1 VKAVPPALADS
12 RPGCRDRAERQVV
25 VSAPGLALALLWVL
39 LAVPRAAGATSPAV
53 ATLADTLPSSSRVV
67 RRFPVVE
74 VRAPLHDLRSSQTV
88 RVIPGAALGA
98 LPVDGLAEALALQ
111 SGVVA
116 EGGELHVRGGRAGE
130 TTSYLDGLCMDEPR
144 RRHSMEVPL
153 LALQEVQL
161 VSGAPEAQYGCGLAG
176 ALDLRT
182 VDPGPRPEAQA
193 RWTSDGGTDTHYDRV
208 SARAGAP
215 LHLLGL
221 GLVSA
226 VDGTFDDTWLPALR
240 TPGGRRV
247 LGARLGW
254 RAENRM
260 VGFLKLAPVEQ
271 PRRFSAEVVAG
282 RRVYRPY
289 DPAWSLDGWTYV
301 PDNAKAA
308 AIYSP
313 VEKPGYQRYR
323 AADHLPI
330 TDERQLAALLTFA
343 TRPAAR
349 CGTLSLGW
357 LHTRSVTS
365 VGGAREAAGAEHRP
379 HYGDY
384 LGGDP
389 FHVLWGDYP
398 LYRESGSDVVT
409 LRAEGELTT
418 RNGDPLR
425 VGAGLTQ
432 EHVTLREVEWLPY
445 GTAAQA
451 GLMPLPLDS
460 VRSYGARAPGA
471 FAYAQGRWT
480 SGGLVLNTG
489 LRAEYFT
496 AGSQASS
503 QTLPGSSRGLLSLS
517 PRLGIAYPVSVRDVF
532 SLSYMRVQQAPGRDF
547 LYDRRVAITDRQPL
561 GNPALEPATVI
572 SYEAAVKHLFGPAW
586 AMQASVFSRDVYGQ
600 VGARQGRLPQGPT
613 ALRYTDQDDGHALG
627 FEWSLVHA
635 EGEQHRLEAHY
646 TWLQAWGNES
656 RPDGDPYGPLRGD
669 RITPSG
675 STPLSWDRRHSL
687 ALIATTSWRQR
698 WSLSWSTAVGSPLPW
713 TPKPRREALTDLG
726 LVNSARLGW
735 TEVTTLRVQWT
746 PARLHGV
753 EIGIET
759 RNLFD
764 NRSERVATVDGYP
777 NPAINTL
784 YDDYGAYRAETG
796 QGGGA
801 YWVQPPDGSPG
812 HWVPVHD
819 PRLYNPP
826 RTVRLSVGASF

>member
-1 VKAVPPALADS
+1 MPAAGSVLALLF
-12 RPGCRDRAERQVV
+12 ALI
-25 VSAPGLALALLWVL
+25 SAPGATGTRM
-39 LAVPRAAGATSPAV
+39 PPPAAP
-53 ATLADTLPSSSRVV
+53 ADTVQPSPRVV
-67 RRFPVVE
+67 RRFPAIE

-88 RVIPGAALGA
+88 RVIPGAALRA

-111 SGVVA
+111 PGVVA
-116 EGGELHVRGGRAGE
+116 EGGELHVRGGRSGE
-130 TTSYLDGLCMDEPR
+130 TTTYLDGLCLNEPHR
-144 RRHSMEVPL
+144 RRSMEVPL
-153 LALQEVQL
+153 LALRNVEL

-182 VDPGPRPEAQA
+182 VDPGARPEAQL
-193 RWTSDGGTDTHYDRV
+193 RWTGDGGLDTRYDRV
-208 SARAGAP
+208 SARVGTP
-215 LHLLGL
+215 LRVLGL
-221 GLVSA
+221 GVVSA

-240 TPGGRRV
+240 TPSRRRV
-247 LGARLGW
+247 LGAPLGW

-260 VGFLKLAPVEQ
+260 MGYLKLAAVEP
-271 PRRFSAEVVAG
+271 PRHFSAEVLAG
-282 RRVYRPY
+282 RQVHRPY

-301 PDNAKAA
+301 PDNAKVAP
-308 AIYSP
+308 IFSP
-313 VEKPGYQRYR
+313 VEKSGYQCYR
-323 AADHLPI
+323 AADHLPV
-330 TDERQLAALLTFA
+330 TDERQVAALLTLA

-349 CGTLSLGW
+349 RGALSLGW
-357 LHTRSVTS
+357 LSTRSVTS

-409 LRAEGELTT
+409 LRAEGELATMSGGQF
-418 RNGDPLR
+418 RAG
-425 VGAGLTQ
+425 VGLTR

-445 GTAAQA
+445 GWAAQP
-451 GLMPLPLDS
+451 GLVPPPLDS
-460 VRSYGARAPGA
+460 VRSYDARAPGA

-480 SGGLVLNTG
+480 SGGLVLNAG

-503 QTLPGSSRGLLSLS
+503 QTLPGGTQGVLSFS

-532 SLSYMRVQQAPGRDF
+532 SLSYARVQQAPGRDF
-547 LYDRRVAITDRQPL
+547 LYDRRVVITDRQPL

-572 SYEAAVKHLFGPAW
+572 SYEAAVKHLLGPGW
-586 AMQASVFSRDVYGQ
+586 AVQASAFSRDVYGQ
-600 VGARQGRLPQGPT
+600 VGARQQRLPSGPT
-613 ALRYTDQDDGHALG
+613 DLLYTDEDDGHAIGL
-627 FEWSLVHA
+627 EWSLVHA
-635 EGEQHRLEAHY
+635 EGERHRLEANY

-656 RPDGDPYGPLRGD
+656 RPEGDPYGPLRGD
-669 RITPSG
+669 RIAPMG
-675 STPLSWDRRHSL
+675 SAPLSWDRRHSL
-687 ALIATTSWRQR
+687 ALIGSAPWRR
-698 WSLSWSTAVGSPLPW
+698 DWSLSWSTAVGSPLPW
-713 TPKPRREALTDLG
+713 TPKPRRQAFTDLG
-726 LVNSARLGW
+726 LVNSRRLGW
-735 TEVTTLRVQWT
+735 TEVSNFRVQWA

-753 EIGIET
+753 ELGLEM

-764 NRSERVATVDGYP
+764 NRGERVATADGYP

-784 YDDYGAYRAETG
+784 YDDYGAYRTETG

-801 YWVQPPDGSPG
+801 YWVQPPDGNPG

-826 RTVRLSVGASF
+826 RTVRLCVGANF